1 MSLPVQLVVAALSG
15 GAAWKVI
22 EWAIDYAGL
31 RKNARAD
38 FREDL
43 LSRVRALQ
51 QRVDR
56 LESALQDEQ
65 RARVRAELKNE
76 VLARRIEML
85 VSELNR
91 LRKEQDM
98 EPLEVETFQ
107 VDSVPIATP
116 NATEPND

>member
-1 MSLPVQLVVAALSG
+1 MTFPVQLVLAALSG

-51 QRVDR
+51 QRVDQ

-65 RARVRAELKNE
+65 RARVRAEIQNE
-76 VLARRIEML
+76 VLSQRIEIL
-85 VSELNR
+85 VQELNR
-91 LRKEQDM
+91 LRDN
-98 EPLEVETFQ
+98 LEMDPIDVEDFQ
-107 VDSVPIATP
+107 VDAIPLASPIAE
-116 NATEPND
+116 NHD

>member
-1 MSLPVQLVVAALSG
+1 MTFPVQLVLAALSG

-51 QRVDR
+51 QRVDQ

-65 RARVRAELKNE
+65 RARVRAEIRNE
-76 VLARRIEML
+76 VLSRRIEIL
-85 VSELNR
+85 VQELNR
-91 LRKEQDM
+91 LRDNLDM
-98 EPLEVETFQ
+98 APIDVEDFQ
-107 VDSVPIATP
+107 VDSVPLASPIAE
-116 NATEPND
+116 NHD